1 MAAAIMVVTLI
12 VKTSESTGRI
22 LAAALLAGP
31 VQKGTESG
39 IPTSLRRASSSN
51 GPAAAWLNGF
61 PHGSFLPSGMLG
73 QPRLLNEK
81 LLADEKMA
89 RFPVQHESF
98 RPNLSLTTQ
107 DTALLDIRPGLG
119 ADRVFLQSQLQV
131 LDFGKTGN
139 RTLILHCI
147 VSCNACEFSCI

>member
-107 DTALLDIRPGLG
+107 DTAVAGHPAG
-119 ADRVFLQSQLQV
+119 
-131 LDFGKTGN
+131 FGSG
-139 RTLILHCI
+139 
-147 VSCNACEFSCI
+147 